1 MHQFHIFPIFWSF
14 GLVPSW
20 VVKVNDRSFEIVPKL
35 KFQFRGNPFGW
46 WHLVLPS
53 FTISIIRC
61 HETEI
66 VALKNRSISG
76 AVARKKT
83 KKYFLGT
90 RSRPTI
96 ISCWDEETFF
106 IYRRE
111 IRPKK
116 RIEKKTH
123 TKKRWC
129 AGGVVISKSDS
140 FGMSLVP
147 GISSISSIR
156 RRSTT
161 IATLIQSSSTALEN
175 R

>member
-76 AVARKKT
+76 AVAQKKNKEIFLGDSFQADHHFMLGWGNFFYLQERNSTEEKNRKKNT
-83 KKYFLGT
+83 HKKKMMRRGRRDKQVGFFWDVTG
-90 RSRPTI
+90 SRNQFHQLHP
-96 ISCWDEETFF
+96 
-106 IYRRE
+106 
-111 IRPKK
+111 
-116 RIEKKTH
+116 
-123 TKKRWC
+123 
-129 AGGVVISKSDS
+129 
-140 FGMSLVP
+140 
-147 GISSISSIR
+147 
-156 RRSTT
+156 
-161 IATLIQSSSTALEN
+161 
-175 R
+175 